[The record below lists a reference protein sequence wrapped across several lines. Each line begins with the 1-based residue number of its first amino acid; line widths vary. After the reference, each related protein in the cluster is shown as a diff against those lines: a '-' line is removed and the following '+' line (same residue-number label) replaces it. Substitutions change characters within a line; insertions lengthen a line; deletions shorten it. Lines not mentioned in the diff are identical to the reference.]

1 MNLGCGQNEMS
12 YVKTRQ
18 YEVAWNRHRKFS
30 LPVPHPP
37 SFRPPYFP
45 LQTKNSL
52 DQSFGSRW
60 AYSRQNLPSRESS
73 TRKRDILTT
82 RNINIDR
89 HNPITTSHH
98 AIRVMVM
105 PTSISTASH
114 ADNPPRIRHL
124 IIQLSQS
131 GSHLVGKCA
140 SDDHDV

>member
-1 MNLGCGQNEMS
+1 LGCGQNEM
-12 YVKTRQ
+12 YYAKTPW
-18 YEVAWNRHRKFS
+18 YEVAWNRHRQFS

-60 AYSRQNLPSRESS
+60 TYSRQSLPSQESS
-73 TRKRDILTT
+73 TRKGVQLTT

-98 AIRVMVM
+98 AIRVMVI

-124 IIQLSQS
+124 IIKLSQS
-131 GSHLVGKCA
+131 GSHLVGKSA